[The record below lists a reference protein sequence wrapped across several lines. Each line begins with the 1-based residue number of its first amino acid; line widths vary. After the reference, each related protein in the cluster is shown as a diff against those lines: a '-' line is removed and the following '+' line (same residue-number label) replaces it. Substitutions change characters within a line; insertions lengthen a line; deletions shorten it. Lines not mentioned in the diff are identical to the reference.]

1 MKFENTD
8 CILLYPAHKLKI
20 NIHVGKQDEK
30 HQMLTPPA
38 AFLSQMCV
46 HMSEGEEEKESIC
59 ECQNRSSYL
68 FQHECV
74 FLGESSEVTLPSPPK
89 KLLLWSAMHCLP
101 GAGVL

>member
-1 MKFENTD
+1 
-8 CILLYPAHKLKI
+8 
-20 NIHVGKQDEK
+20 
-30 HQMLTPPA
+30 MLTPPA

-46 HMSEGEEEKESIC
+46 CMSEGEEEKESIC

-68 FQHECV
+68 FQQECV

-89 KLLLWSAMHCLP
+89 KLLLSSAMHCLP